1 MLDIKFIR
9 ENPELVKE
17 SLKKRGGDIS
27 IVDKILK
34 IDSERREIL
43 KETED
48 MRHSQKNLNKEK
60 AEEARDLKNKIKK
73 REAILPKL
81 EKELEESISDVPNI
95 LFDDVPVGKNENDN
109 VVLKEEGKKPKFDFE
124 PKDYLEI
131 AEKLDIIDVS
141 MAAKASGS
149 RFGYLK
155 KDAVF
160 LEFALIKL
168 AFDTILSEGF
178 VPIIPPVM
186 IKPEVYAGMGRLSV
200 SQKEDRY
207 FLEKDNLY
215 LIGSA
220 EHTLGPLHLNDVLD
234 EKELP
239 KRYLGFSTCFRRE
252 AGSYGKDTRGIL
264 RVHQF
269 DKVEMFSFVKSENS
283 EEEHRKLLSLQ
294 EKIVQALELPYRIV
308 SICTGDMGFTDAR
321 QYDIE
326 TWFPSQNK
334 YRETHSCSNTTDFQT
349 RGINAKYRRNSDG
362 KTEYLYAL
370 NATAVAIGRTIIA
383 IIENYQQKD
392 GTIKIPEVLQKY
404 LGKDIIS

>member
-9 ENPELVKE
+9 ENPELVRE

-34 IDSERREIL
+34 TDSERRKIL

-48 MRHSQKNLNKEK
+48 LRHSQKNLNKEK

-73 REAILPKL
+73 RGAILPKL
-81 EKELEESISDVPNI
+81 EKELEESINEVPNI

-141 MAAKASGS
+141 MAAEVSGS

-155 KDAVF
+155 KDAAL

-168 AFDTILSEGF
+168 AFDTILPKGF

-186 IKPEVYAGMGRLSV
+186 IKPEVYTGMGRLSV
-200 SQKEDRY
+200 SQKEDCY

-220 EHTLGPLHLNDVLD
+220 EHTLGPLHFNEILN
-234 EKELP
+234 EKDLP

-269 DKVEMFSFVKSENS
+269 DKVEMFSFVKPEDS

-308 SICTGDMGFTDAR
+308 SICTGDIGFTDAR

-326 TWFPSQNK
+326 TWFPAQNK

-349 RGINAKYRRNSDG
+349 RGINAKYRKNSDG
-362 KTEYLYAL
+362 RTEYLYAL

-383 IIENYQQKD
+383 VIENYQQKD
-392 GTIKIPEVLQKY
+392 GTVKVPEVLQKY
-404 LGKDIIS
+404 LGKDKIS